1 MEPMTLGHL
10 AVWRHAVE
18 GGRARARVLHIH
30 GICEHSG
37 RHLKTVEALNAIGV
51 EVVRFDLRGAGL
63 SGGKRQW
70 VAHFSDYVADVAQVY
85 NWIASRLEP
94 LPLFVMGHSLGGG
107 IALYFAAEYGSLFE
121 GLILSAPGYKP
132 GSTISPW
139 LIRIGRVASKVL
151 PTWRVYASAPR
162 ALSRDPSVAQ
172 AYLNDPLAFRFNTL
186 QQAKVVLDA
195 LANLPAQC
203 RKIRNP
209 TLILHGT
216 ADRVVLP
223 AGSFE
228 LLQRLGSKDREL
240 HYLPG
245 GYHEPHLDLDQ
256 QKFFALICRW
266 VEQRLPA
273 VGAARAPRSKQETVA
288 ET

>member
-1 MEPMTLGHL
+1 MTLGHL
-10 AVWRHAVE
+10 AVWRHEVA
-18 GGRARARVLHIH
+18 GGKARARVLHIH

-37 RHLKTVEALNAIGV
+37 RHLKTVESLNAIGV

-70 VAHFSDYVADVAQVY
+70 VAQFSDYVADVAQVY

-107 IALYFAAEYGSLFE
+107 IALYFAAEYGSLFQ

-132 GSTISPW
+132 GNTISPW
-139 LIRIGRVASKVL
+139 SIRIGRVVSNVL
-151 PTWRVYASAPR
+151 PTWRVHASAPL
-162 ALSRDPSVAQ
+162 ALSRDRAVAE
-172 AYLNDPLAFRFNTL
+172 AYINDPLAFRFNTL
-186 QQAKVVLDA
+186 QQGKVVLDA
-195 LANLPAQC
+195 FADLPAQC

-216 ADRVVLP
+216 ADRIVRP
-223 AGSFE
+223 DGSFE

-266 VEQRLPA
+266 VEQRLPPTTA
-273 VGAARAPRSKQETVA
+273 HRATRLKQQAVA